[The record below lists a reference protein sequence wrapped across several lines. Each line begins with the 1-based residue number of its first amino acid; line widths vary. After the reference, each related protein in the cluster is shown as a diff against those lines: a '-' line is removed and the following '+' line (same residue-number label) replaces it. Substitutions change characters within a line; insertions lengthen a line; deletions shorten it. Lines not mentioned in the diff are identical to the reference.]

1 MNIPSSQQC
10 LSVMVNHEMPAHI
23 QEHSHQVAR
32 IAVGL
37 GRCLNRQGAG
47 LNMELL
53 EAGGLLHDIAKV
65 HCFRTGE
72 NHGLVGGN
80 MVRQMGYP
88 QVADIVEDHVRIAVS
103 DLQHPVTESLVVNY
117 ADKRVKHTEVVTL
130 EERFGDLVER
140 YAVTIKRRDFLNQFL
155 ALMLR
160 VEDMIFS
167 DLEIQPAD
175 IAGWARAMSGHGGS
189 LNAPGCERQGYRRP
203 TDSSVMNRV
212 SASSHDPRWKLHG

>member
-10 LSVMVNHEMPAHI
+10 LSLMVNHEMPAHI

-32 IAVGL
+32 IALGL

-53 EAGGLLHDIAKV
+53 GAGGLLHDIAKV
-65 HCFRTGE
+65 HCLRTGE
-72 NHGLVGGN
+72 NHGLVGGR
-80 MVRQMGYP
+80 MVRQIGYP
-88 QVADIVEDHVRIAVS
+88 QVAHIVEDHVRIAVS

-117 ADKRVKHTEVVTL
+117 ADKRVKHTEVVSL

-140 YAVTIKRRDFLNQFL
+140 YAVTIERRDFLNQFL
-155 ALMLR
+155 SLMLR
-160 VEDMIFS
+160 VEDMIFA

-175 IAGWARAMSGHGGS
+175 IARWTRAMPSHGGI
-189 LNAPGCERQGYRRP
+189 LNAPGSERQAYCRQ

-212 SASSHDPRWKLHG
+212 SAASHDNRWRLHG